1 MRNAGGFLCSP
12 CIYFYN
18 IITLSV
24 HVCVAL
30 YTLVPVVQTGQLYS
44 RLTACTK
51 TALPC
56 LHTCCALCSSTTC
69 TVVRVWR
76 LEPQLLITQS
86 KSKTASHSVTHS
98 PQSSASGQG
107 TLDCRLHTCTP
118 GTVSTHCKYLLTLA
132 HTHHNPVCSYISKQE
147 AMQLY
152 S

>member
-1 MRNAGGFLCSP
+1 MCSP
-12 CIYFYN
+12 
-18 IITLSV
+18 TQ
-24 HVCVAL
+24 
-30 YTLVPVVQTGQLYS
+30 VVQTGQLCS

-69 TVVRVWR
+69 TVVCVWG

-86 KSKTASHSVTHS
+86 KSKTASHSGTHS

-118 GTVSTHCKYLLTLA
+118 GTVSTHCKY
-132 HTHHNPVCSYISKQE
+132 HSVVCSVCADSSTVYITLSVCIALQRWYKLNKVQSYDS
-147 AMQLY
+147 LHKD
-152 S
+152 SI